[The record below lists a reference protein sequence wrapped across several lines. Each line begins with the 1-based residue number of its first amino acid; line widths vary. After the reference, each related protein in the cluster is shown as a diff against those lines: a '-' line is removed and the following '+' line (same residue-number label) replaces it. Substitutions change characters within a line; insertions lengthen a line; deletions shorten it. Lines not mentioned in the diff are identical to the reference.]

1 MSGTVG
7 DNVARA
13 SGVIASAGGG
23 GKIISQEYKGWDT
36 ISSVNPGAYGN
47 FSDVGNASHSITPTA
62 AGSSIL
68 ISCIIVSGANSDGTF
83 RIQGDIAGGGY
94 NIIFQGASSGSRTRG
109 TTTCNPPGN
118 ADITTLNGPWL
129 WTPAYTLT
137 DELTVKF
144 QISGG
149 NPGSRYLNRC
159 YSPTDAAYA
168 YTGYS
173 SIVLQEIGA

>member
-1 MSGTVG
+1 MSGPVG

-13 SGVIASAGGG
+13 SGVVASAGGG

-36 ISSVNPGAYGN
+36 ISSVNPGGYGN
-47 FSDVGNASHSITPTA
+47 FSDVGNASHTITPTA
-62 AGSSIL
+62 ENSSIL
-68 ISCIIVSGANSDGTF
+68 ISCIIVSGGASDGTF

-94 NIIFQGASSGSRTRG
+94 NIIFQGASSSSRTRG
-109 TTTCNPPGN
+109 ITGCKPPGT
-118 ADITTLNGPWL
+118 ADMAALSGPFL
-129 WTPAYTLT
+129 WTPSYTLT
-137 DELTVKF
+137 DVLTVKF
-144 QISGG
+144 QICGG
-149 NPGSRYLNRC
+149 DPGTRYLNRC